1 MTQATA
7 PENYLHRMA
16 SQQLARQW
24 LLGCHI
30 LDTETTG
37 LDDSAEIVEISIID
51 QNGSVVLDTLVKPL
65 NPIPAEVTAIH
76 GITNDMVANAP
87 TWASIHDRVLAILTS
102 KPLVIYNADYD
113 LRMLA
118 QTAELYGLRNSLIGL
133 SAGCAM
139 SAYAE
144 FYGEWNEVRGDYR
157 WQRLTNAAYQQGVVV
172 AGQAH
177 RALADVRMTLGV
189 IKVMARPDAGSF

>member
-1 MTQATA
+1 MAHDDA
-7 PENYLHRMA
+7 PQQHLHRMA

-87 TWASIHDRVLAILTS
+87 SWAAIHDRVLSILTS

-118 QTAELYGLRNSLIGL
+118 QTAKLYGLRDSLNGL

-144 FYGEWNEVRGDYR
+144 FYGEWNETRGDYR
-157 WQRLTNAAYQQGVVV
+157 WQRLANAARQQGVVV
-172 AGQAH
+172 DGKAH
-177 RALADVRMTLGV
+177 RALADVKMTLGI
-189 IKVMARPDAGSF
+189 IKAMARSGEVK